1 MARVP
6 VVAARRL
13 GVFMSARI
21 LVVEDNPDNSKLV
34 SWILEDEGYEVACAE
49 TGERCLSLLEK
60 ASFDMIL
67 MDISLP
73 GISGKEA
80 TRRIRQM
87 PNLRHLPIVALTA
100 HASETEQQ
108 AILDSGVDNLLTKP
122 IHDEQL
128 LEMIRQYLR
137 P

>member
-1 MARVP
+1 MHAH
-6 VVAARRL
+6 
-13 GVFMSARI
+13 I

-34 SWILEDEGYEVACAE
+34 SWILEDEGYEVTCAE
-49 TGERCLSLLEK
+49 SGERCLSLLEK
-60 ASFDMIL
+60 EKFDLIL

-87 PNLRHLPIVALTA
+87 PRLQKLPILALTA
-100 HASETEQQ
+100 HAIEAEQQ
-108 AILDSGVDNLLTKP
+108 SILNSGVDELLTKP
-122 IHDEQL
+122 INDEQL
-128 LEMIRQYLR
+128 IRALNKYLR